1 MLLFC
6 QIYIQCRW
14 LICDASK
21 TAILTLSS
29 NRFIHTGF
37 TAGHGARG
45 VPVGYIQWPTG
56 YLGFQFLL
64 VILAIFFYFPP
75 SERRW
80 AMHCI
85 SATCWKD
92 NGGMGCLG
100 CRWVAVVDLEQN
112 LWFAA
117 WNSKCSQLRP
127 WNFRNVHPNHGCCYN
142 PRICSSVKYAFLA
155 MITFVDRL
163 TNLVPATIPRI
174 QCNNACVCM
183 YLRLLRS
190 ITLTMISIT
199 YYLCISNC
207 R

>member
-6 QIYIQCRW
+6 HIYIQCRW
-14 LICDASK
+14 LICDTSK

-37 TAGHGARG
+37 TAVHGARG

-100 CRWVAVVDLEQN
+100 CRSVAVVDLEQKSDGLQREIRN
-112 LWFAA
+112 ALSFDHEISGMCIPTMVAA
-117 WNSKCSQLRP
+117 IIREYALLSSSPFWP
-127 WNFRNVHPNHGCCYN
+127 W
-142 PRICSSVKYAFLA
+142 
-155 MITFVDRL
+155 
-163 TNLVPATIPRI
+163 
-174 QCNNACVCM
+174 
-183 YLRLLRS
+183 
-190 ITLTMISIT
+190 
-199 YYLCISNC
+199 
-207 R
+207 